1 MKNWLEENE
10 LWDKLSKNDKETFYE
25 DVVNLKEDL
34 EFFTLYL
41 KRNKKSKFNF
51 NISFSKGLN
60 TKFLN
65 DLYTKS
71 YGYHTDYLEKLYKE
85 YLIAI
90 HFFNTLYNTECEVVY
105 NEDTLKTIYNHFLNL
120 HSMKLEDYA
129 GDFIGCSRGC
139 MHVSS
144 EIIKLASK

>member
-71 YGYHTDYLEKLYKE
+71 YGYHTNYLEKLYKE

-90 HFFNTLYNTECEVVY
+90 HFFNTLYDAECEVVY

-120 HSMKLEDYA
+120 HSMKLEDYV

>member
-71 YGYHTDYLEKLYKE
+71 YGYHIDYLEKLYKE

-90 HFFNTLYNTECEVVY
+90 HFFNTLYVI
-105 NEDTLKTIYNHFLNL
+105 L
-120 HSMKLEDYA
+120 
-129 GDFIGCSRGC
+129 
-139 MHVSS
+139 
-144 EIIKLASK
+144 